1 MPQLRARAN
10 KTASPTHP
18 REPDANRNR
27 SVRNFAPVWAILFGR
42 VGFSL
47 AQTPDPAL
55 VQGLALLEEGRT
67 TLQEKPLAEART
79 YFEQLTQKDGNN
91 ALCFYEL
98 ARVDR
103 YRVEAYT
110 DRKDKRTKGKPGAR
124 WTRRWR
130 GPARDYAKRQV
141 GRRPQLAGRSPWP
154 EDWLGGFMLGARL
167 GPKIDA
173 ENKKA
178 VSLKPKNPRVFASL
192 GRSICTRPKCSAVM
206 SIRPSTTFAH
216 QPSSTRNL
224 TRPSFGWLSLIA
236 RKETRPAPTK
246 PCSKRS
252 ASIQAASSPG
262 TRRPTSKHHLSD

>member
-110 DRKDKRTKGKPGAR
+110 DRKDERKAGSAMDQAMEGSSARLRQTTGWPTPTACWPISMAGRLAWGVHAGRAPGAQD
-124 WTRRWR
+124 RR
-130 GPARDYAKRQV
+130 GEQK
-141 GRRPQLAGRSPWP
+141 GRLP
-154 EDWLGGFMLGARL
+154 
-167 GPKIDA
+167 
-173 ENKKA
+173 
-178 VSLKPKNPRVFASL
+178 
-192 GRSICTRPKCSAVM
+192 
-206 SIRPSTTFAH
+206 
-216 QPSSTRNL
+216 
-224 TRPSFGWLSLIA
+224 
-236 RKETRPAPTK
+236 
-246 PCSKRS
+246 
-252 ASIQAASSPG
+252 
-262 TRRPTSKHHLSD
+262 